1 MGVVV
6 RDIPCPH
13 SRHSNGYMYLCPV
26 GRLLHLDILFPLYE
40 CSIRFQRQLLD
51 IQCYMPVCLHLPV
64 QEMSRNKREG
74 TGVKF
79 RETLP
84 DPPLARENGFQ
95 VSSFKGMSS

>member
-1 MGVVV
+1 MGAVV
-6 RDIPCPH
+6 RDIPCTHP
-13 SRHSNGYMYLCPV
+13 RHSNGYMYLRLV

-40 CSIRFQRQLLD
+40 CSIRLQWQFLDLQR
-51 IQCYMPVCLHLPV
+51 YMPVCLHLPV

-84 DPPLARENGFQ
+84 DPPL
-95 VSSFKGMSS
+95 KGGR